1 MTFDPNK
8 GAGEYITETCSSV
21 LKELEEKSRYTETPL
36 DVAQKEKKQLMLK
49 DAKELIG
56 LNILNEEI
64 TERYQKLGEEI
75 KAKKESIKKLYGIEL
90 SENTL
95 PAIKEARKR
104 LKETFEAELSKEE
117 EEFREK
123 LRVLSEEALKTEEK
137 KENEANEK
145 ISQIEEEAKLLKER
159 SDVDY
164 DREASEYDYRLKRER
179 KSAQDKRNEEIL
191 TRQTKLKERERE
203 AIDNKERLLKRLD
216 EIEGLR
222 EQVEEIPAK
231 VEEAR
236 KEGAKEKEKLLG
248 KAHTYQN
255 ELANKER
262 ELKIGALSA
271 EYDRITKKYDT
282 LTAELT
288 DISKRLD
295 QTNMESRKLTSDTV
309 KFIGGINILN
319 SEPSAR
325 PEGNIRK

>member
-95 PAIKEARKR
+95 LAIKEARKR

-145 ISQIEEEAKLLKER
+145 ISQIEEEAKNLKER

-191 TRQTKLKERERE
+191 ARQTKLKDRERE
-203 AIDNKERLLKRLD
+203 AIDNKEWLLKRLD

-236 KEGAKEKEKLLG
+236 KEGAKEKEMLLG

-262 ELKIGALSA
+262 ELKIGALGA

>member
-8 GAGEYITETCSSV
+8 SAGEYIAETCSAV
-21 LKELEEKSRYTETPL
+21 LKELDERARYMETPL
-36 DVAQKEKKQLMLK
+36 DTARKEKTQLMLK
-49 DAKELIG
+49 DARELIG

-95 PAIKEARKR
+95 PAVKEARKR
-104 LKETFEAELSKEE
+104 IKEEFEAELLKEE
-117 EEFREK
+117 GDFKEK
-123 LRVLSEEALKTEEK
+123 LRILSEDALKTEDG

-145 ISQIEEEAKLLKER
+145 ITEIEEEAKNLKER
-159 SDVDY
+159 SAVDY
-164 DREASEYDYRLKRER
+164 DREGSEYDYRLKRER

-191 TRQTKLKERERE
+191 ARQTRLKEKERE
-203 AIDNKERLLKRLD
+203 AVDNKEKLLERLG
-216 EIEGLR
+216 EINALR
-222 EQVEEIPAK
+222 ERVEEIPVK

-236 KEGAKEKEKLLG
+236 REGAKEKEKLLG
-248 KAHTYQN
+248 KAHAYQN
-255 ELANKER
+255 ELASKER
-262 ELKIGALSA
+262 ELKISALSS
-271 EYDRITKKYDT
+271 EHDRIAKKYDT
-282 LTAELT
+282 LSAELA

-319 SEPSAR
+319 SEPSAHQ
-325 PEGNIRK
+325 EGNARK

>member
-8 GAGEYITETCSSV
+8 GAGEYITETCSAV
-21 LKELEEKSRYTETPL
+21 LKELEEKARYMETPL
-36 DVAQKEKKQLMLK
+36 DTAQKEKKQLMLK

-75 KAKKESIKKLYGIEL
+75 KAKKEGIKKLYGIEL

-95 PAIKEARKR
+95 PAVKEARKR
-104 LKETFEAELSKEE
+104 IREEFEAELSKEE
-117 EEFREK
+117 EEFRKK
-123 LRVLSEEALKTEEK
+123 LHVLSEEALKNEEEK
-137 KENEANEK
+137 EGEAGKK
-145 ISQIEEEAKLLKER
+145 IAEIEEEAKNLKER
-159 SDVDY
+159 SALDY
-164 DREASEYDYRLKRER
+164 DREASEYEYRLKRER

-191 TRQTKLKERERE
+191 ARQTKLKERERE
-203 AIDNKERLLKRLD
+203 AVDNKEKLLKRLS
-216 EIEGLR
+216 EIEELKKR
-222 EQVEEIPAK
+222 VEEIPVK
-231 VEEAR
+231 IEEAG

-248 KAHTYQN
+248 KAHAYRN

-262 ELKIGALSA
+262 ELKISSLSA

-309 KFIGGINILN
+309 RFIGGINILN
-319 SEPSAR
+319 SEPSAH
-325 PEGNIRK
+325 PEGNTRK